1 MDARTCYILRIK
13 FCQSSVGSISM
24 HVSFSSRNNID
35 DIAQVEFLSLC
46 SKLRILTLQ
55 GNPVE
60 SAPHP
65 ETKEQVRLLFIPLC
79 FILQPRYSFM

>member
-1 MDARTCYILRIK
+1 
-13 FCQSSVGSISM
+13 M
-24 HVSFSSRNNID
+24 HVNFSSRNNID

-60 SAPHP
+60 SAPHSQ
-65 ETKEQVRLLFIPLC
+65 TKEQVRLLFIPLC
-79 FILQPRYSFM
+79 FILQPRSSFM